1 MKLWIARDKNGA
13 LALYTEEPMLY
24 YNSQYEGPYKSQMI
38 DLDENLF
45 PEVTFENSPQ
55 QVEVKLVKEGV
66 TFINQHFEE

>member
-55 QVEVKLVKEGV
+55 MVEVKLV
-66 TFINQHFEE
+66 NEE